1 MKRAAI
7 ISAFHIA
14 TTNASP
20 NPPSVA
26 ERARW
31 EKDYDLRELRGMT
44 KKSERPGQPSAKD
57 RHPASVA
64 WDEFR
69 ASRAPLFAG
78 SPKGWH
84 LEDRLKLAFEDGWNA
99 ATRALLAALHHKRP
113 VKPAQPPS

>member
-1 MKRAAI
+1 M
-7 ISAFHIA
+7 SAFHIA

-26 ERARW
+26 ERVRW
-31 EKDYDLRELRGMT
+31 EKGYDLRELRGGMT
-44 KKSERPGQPSAKD
+44 KKSDRPRQPSANG

-69 ASRAPLFAG
+69 ALRAPLFAG
-78 SPKGWH
+78 SPKDWH

-99 ATRALLAALHHKRP
+99 ATRALLAALDHKKRAN
-113 VKPAQPPS
+113 PAKPPS